1 MAETFE
7 CRRELIVD
15 RSADHMW
22 EWLSNPRN
30 AMTANQF
37 HMSAECDDAVARN
50 PKAGIDIPIL
60 HKIMGREFY
69 RIAKITRFQ
78 DFEISW
84 GERLPDGSTYE
95 DAFPHSEGWK
105 IESLGPNQC
114 RLRNHL
120 RGAFM
125 LPIGKLIGRQAWDAS
140 MPTILDNDLQ
150 DVAFGA
156 GAIAEKRVVEMPND
170 GAALLRLVNAREIDG
185 IAVRELL
192 NAPPPLLKNA

>member
-50 PKAGIDIPIL
+50 PKVGVDIPIL

-69 RIAKITRFQ
+69 RIAKITKFQ

-105 IESLGPNQC
+105 IESLGP
-114 RLRNHL
+114 
-120 RGAFM
+120 
-125 LPIGKLIGRQAWDAS
+125 
-140 MPTILDNDLQ
+140 
-150 DVAFGA
+150 
-156 GAIAEKRVVEMPND
+156 KREVKMPND
-170 GAALLRLVNAREIDG
+170 GAALLRLVNAREIHG

-192 NAPPPLLKNA
+192 DAPPLLLKNSG